1 MTTTTGRGLRVT
13 GKSAIFTEDGTRAYA
28 YSGLLASTNGDIT
41 TGPTMIEFINGPD
54 PLLVELSYNDT
65 EIALYAR
72 YVRFLL
78 NDVAIMDYVS
88 DGAPPFYGDTQWKLI
103 VPPTTEFKVIA
114 NINGVTD
121 KMSIMLTGK
130 TV

>member
-1 MTTTTGRGLRVT
+1 MTTTGRGLDVT
-13 GKSAIFTEDGTRAYA
+13 SKFAIFTEDGTRAYA
-28 YSGLLASTNGDIT
+28 YSGLLASTNGDIS
-41 TGPTMIEFINGPD
+41 TGPTMIEFINGPE

-65 EIALYAR
+65 EIALYQR
-72 YVRFLL
+72 FVRFLL
-78 NDVAIMDYVS
+78 NGVIVMDYVS

-121 KMSIMLTGK
+121 NMCILLTGK